1 MLHRGSRSSTATSSL
16 NPASAPKTN
25 PIKFVFI
32 RVHPWPITNRKGN
45 SLETPSPLP
54 ASAHQSTI
62 REVECSN
69 MRIRHVLALCS
80 LSSLFLIQPGASGQD
95 DSKKKGQTQRETVAK
110 PMSER
115 QKKKNEEKL
124 KQELVSPYKKWMNEE
139 VTYII
144 SDEERK
150 AFKQLQT

>member
-1 MLHRGSRSSTATSSL
+1 MADGATNTVEAPSWRPTPGPPMTYRRRFRGARTLACRVETSSRRL
-16 NPASAPKTN
+16 PESSPVPGLDTGRLRLQSRHRHRAFSP
-25 PIKFVFI
+25 
-32 RVHPWPITNRKGN
+32 GDN
-45 SLETPSPLP
+45 SLETRLRLP

-95 DSKKKGQTQRETVAK
+95 DSKKKSQPQRETVAK

-115 QKKKNEEKL
+115 QKKK
-124 KQELVSPYKKWMNEE
+124 
-139 VTYII
+139 
-144 SDEERK
+144 
-150 AFKQLQT
+150 